1 MRAYAVSLWYF
12 ISVLVVV
19 LGVFSMEKQ
28 ESLDFVLSFVKF
40 ASFNM
45 RFAVFIVSVHFLFL
59 NVVSLISLH
68 TMQSPG
74 TCLSIFCFSY
84 FQFISYHR
92 CLNFF
97 YRQRATRFK

>member
-1 MRAYAVSLWYF
+1 
-12 ISVLVVV
+12 
-19 LGVFSMEKQ
+19 MEKQ

-68 TMQSPG
+68 TVQSPFYFLFLRRYMVDIIG
-74 TCLSIFCFSY
+74 PLPVYISVHFLSSL
-84 FQFISYHR
+84 S
-92 CLNFF
+92 
-97 YRQRATRFK
+97 